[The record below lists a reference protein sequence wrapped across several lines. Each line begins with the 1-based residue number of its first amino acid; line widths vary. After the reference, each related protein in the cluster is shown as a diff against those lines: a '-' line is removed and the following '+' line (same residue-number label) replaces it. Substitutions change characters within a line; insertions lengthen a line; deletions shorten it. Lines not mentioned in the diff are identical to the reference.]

1 MINNIYLD
9 HAAAT
14 PLSETMKQHLISVLD
29 LFGNPSSLHS
39 AGRSAAQIIAK
50 SGQSIADFLHARP
63 EDICFTPSGS
73 ASNTLAVRGLT
84 SENPQENRYEVFYSP
99 TAHKSM
105 IKACESCLYH
115 KALQVNAI
123 GEIDPACL
131 ENMLTECSARKPLV
145 CIEAASSEIGTVQ
158 NVADIGAI
166 VHRHH
171 GILAVDVTGYLPSYR
186 IDLEKWKD
194 SVDLLTFSGHKLRA
208 LKGIGVLWK
217 RKELRL
223 KPLIYGS
230 QQNGILG
237 GTENVVGIASLG
249 KAVEEYDYSSI
260 SSAGRNYVYH
270 YINKH
275 IPDSFLV
282 GAPVAGENRLPC
294 NLCMCFRGVEG
305 ESLMSLLDVNG
316 IRVSTGSACNNL
328 DSEPSHALRSIGMK
342 EPDIHSCIRMSFCG
356 RETPVELNYICEKLR
371 YCVDTLRK
379 LNPDQKSSRKEET
392 FSS

>member
-1 MINNIYLD
+1 MREAIKITFIGDVLCDAEMSERLEPYYDARTGGYDFKSVFAPMKGHLSKSDYVFANLE
-9 HAAAT
+9 T
-14 PLSETMKQHLISVLD
+14 PLSTQTDKLTDKQYEFCSHIS
-29 LFGNPSSLHS
+29 F
-39 AGRSAAQIIAK
+39 A
-50 SGQSIADFLHARP
+50 
-63 EDICFTPSGS
+63 E
-73 ASNTLAVRGLT
+73 
-84 SENPQENRYEVFYSP
+84 
-99 TAHKSM
+99 
-105 IKACESCLYH
+105 
-115 KALQVNAI
+115 
-123 GEIDPACL
+123 
-131 ENMLTECSARKPLV
+131 
-145 CIEAASSEIGTVQ
+145 
-158 NVADIGAI
+158 
-166 VHRHH
+166 
-171 GILAVDVTGYLPSYR
+171 
-186 IDLEKWKD
+186 
-194 SVDLLTFSGHKLRA
+194 A

-270 YINKH
+270 YISKH

-316 IRVSTGSACNNL
+316 IRVSTGSACNNVDL
-328 DSEPSHALRSIGMK
+328 EPSHALSSIGMK

-356 RETPVELNYICEKLR
+356 RETPVEISFAE
-371 YCVDTLRK
+371 VRK
-379 LNPDQKSSRKEET
+379 L
-392 FSS
+392 

>member
-9 HAAAT
+9 YAAAT
-14 PLSETMKQHLISVLD
+14 PLSETMKQHLISILD
-29 LFGNPSSLHS
+29 YFGNPSSLHS
-39 AGRSAAQIIAK
+39 AGRSAAQIIAE
-50 SGQSIADFLHARP
+50 SRQSVADFLHANP

-73 ASNTLAVRGLT
+73 ASNTLAVKGLT

-105 IKACESCLYH
+105 VKACESCLYH
-115 KALQVNAI
+115 SALQVNAI
-123 GEIDPACL
+123 GEIDLAFL
-131 ENMLTECSARKPLV
+131 EDILTKHTGRKPLV

-171 GILAVDVTGYLPSYR
+171 GILAVDATGYLPSYR
-186 IDLEKWKD
+186 IDLEKWSD
-194 SVDLLTFSGHKLRA
+194 FVDLLTFSGHKLRA

-217 RKELRL
+217 QQEIRL

-237 GTENVVGIASLG
+237 GTENIPGIASLG

-260 SSAGRNYVYH
+260 SSAGRDYVYH

-275 IPDSFLV
+275 IPNSFLV
-282 GAPVAGENRLPC
+282 GAPIAGGRRLPC

-305 ESLMSLLDVNG
+305 EALMILLDING

-328 DSEPSHALRSIGMK
+328 DLEPSHTLSSIGMK

-356 RETPVELNYICEKLR
+356 RETPEELR
-371 YCVDTLRK
+371 YVCDKLKYCVNTLRK
-379 LNPDQKSSRKEET
+379 LNTGQKSSQQEET
-392 FSS
+392 V